1 MAKAKTINNTNFD
14 TMFDEQ
20 LPPSVFEL
28 DQRKEAKAIGK
39 EINKKTHV
47 SVLLNRE
54 DFDYIR
60 SLCFER
66 RISKNK
72 FFKAALEAYKR
83 GEWSI

>member
-1 MAKAKTINNTNFD
+1 MAKRVNNTNFD
-14 TMFDEQ
+14 DLFNA
-20 LPPSVFEL
+20 PSIPTVIEV
-28 DQRKEAKAIGK
+28 DQRAEAKAIGK

-60 SLCFER
+60 DLCFER

-72 FFKAALEAYKR
+72 FFKAALEAYRR
-83 GEWSI
+83 GEWEM

>member
-1 MAKAKTINNTNFD
+1 MAKNVNNTNFD
-14 TMFDEQ
+14 SMFDTQ
-20 LPPSVFEL
+20 LPPSLFEL

-60 SLCFER
+60 DLCFER

-72 FFKAALEAYKR
+72 FFKAALDAYKR
-83 GEWSI
+83 GDWGL

>member
-1 MAKAKTINNTNFD
+1 MAKHVNNTNFD
-14 TMFDEQ
+14 DLFAA
-20 LPPSVFEL
+20 PSMLTAIEA
-28 DQRKEAKAIGK
+28 DQRAEAKAIGK

-60 SLCFER
+60 DLCFER

-83 GEWSI
+83 GDWGL

>member
-1 MAKAKTINNTNFD
+1 MAKHVNNTNFD
-14 TMFDEQ
+14 DLFNA
-20 LPPSVFEL
+20 PSTPTVIEV
-28 DQRKEAKAIGK
+28 DQRAEAKAIGK

-60 SLCFER
+60 DLCFER

-83 GEWSI
+83 GDWGL

>member
-1 MAKAKTINNTNFD
+1 MAKHVNNTNFD
-14 TMFDEQ
+14 DLFGTSGTPTAIE
-20 LPPSVFEL
+20 S
-28 DQRKEAKAIGK
+28 DQRAEAKAIGK

-60 SLCFER
+60 DLCFER

-83 GEWSI
+83 GEWKL

>member
-1 MAKAKTINNTNFD
+1 MAKKVNNENFD
-14 TMFDEQ
+14 ALFDDLNNMTAIEI
-20 LPPSVFEL
+20 
-28 DQRKEAKAIGK
+28 DQRAEAKAIGK

-60 SLCFER
+60 DLCFER

-72 FFKAALEAYKR
+72 FFKAALDAYKR
-83 GEWSI
+83 GDWGL